1 MKAINNYIIIQKIK
15 EEPKK
20 QNGLFITDS
29 HTKDVR
35 YLKGKII
42 SVGNLT
48 EGLKENDII
57 YYDRHAGHGIEYAD
71 TLYHVIRQQDVVI
84 VA

>member
-1 MKAINNYIIIQKIK
+1 MQAINNYIIIEKIK

-20 QNGLFITDS
+20 QNGLLITDS
-29 HTKDVR
+29 HTKDIR
-35 YLKGKII
+35 YLKGRII

-57 YYDRHAGHGIEYAD
+57 YYDRHAGHGIEFSRD
-71 TLYHVIRQQDVVI
+71 FYHVIRQQDVVI
-84 VA
+84 VV